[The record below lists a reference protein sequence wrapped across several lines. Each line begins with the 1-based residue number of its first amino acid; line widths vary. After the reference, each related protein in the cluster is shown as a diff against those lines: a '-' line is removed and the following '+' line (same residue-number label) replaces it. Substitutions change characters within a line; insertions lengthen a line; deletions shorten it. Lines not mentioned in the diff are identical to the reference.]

1 MATIDLGK
9 IKQVF
14 RGTYNNATAYAVD
27 DLVVFTDGSVTSTY
41 ICTTASTG
49 NNPSSG
55 GTAHANWA
63 YVAKGQAVSP
73 TTTQG
78 DLVFRGASADERLAI
93 GSAGEVLKVN
103 SSANGYEFGDGGGM
117 VKLASASLTGQTLS
131 NITLDHFSTTY
142 KAYYFVFSNMR
153 FSSNTYPRLR
163 LKRNDNNSVE
173 TGSQYEWH
181 AIHPYN
187 GSSGSGSNNHGSWT
201 DTRWDLNSTNSV
213 HTNWSFSGNVT
224 FYDPMSSTRKTSAT
238 WMTESY
244 EGDRNQHNLWLGSG
258 SYLQMNQIKGFYWY
272 PASGSITA
280 IDYTLFG
287 IIN

>member
-27 DLVVFTDGSVTSTY
+27 DLVVFTDGTVTSTY

-78 DLVFRGASADERLAI
+78 DLVFRGSSADERLAI
-93 GSAGEVLKVN
+93 GAAGKVLKVN
-103 SSANGYEFGDGGGM
+103 SSANGYEFGEGGGM

-131 NITLDHFSTTY
+131 NISIDYFSTTY
-142 KAYYFVFSNMR
+142 KAYYFVFSNLR
-153 FSSNTYPRLR
+153 FSTGAYIRMR
-163 LKRNDNNSVE
+163 LKKMLIMLFKQVINMNGMQTIHIIKVVVLETIIMVHGQTRNGILVALMQFTQ
-173 TGSQYEWH
+173 TG
-181 AIHPYN
+181 
-187 GSSGSGSNNHGSWT
+187 
-201 DTRWDLNSTNSV
+201 L
-213 HTNWSFSGNVT
+213 
-224 FYDPMSSTRKTSAT
+224 
-238 WMTESY
+238 
-244 EGDRNQHNLWLGSG
+244 
-258 SYLQMNQIKGFYWY
+258 
-272 PASGSITA
+272 
-280 IDYTLFG
+280 
-287 IIN
+287 